1 MPSGVIFVIYI
12 PSSNYEHVLK
22 FGKPKELLPIDD
34 SLDKCR
40 LEVELRNKRE
50 NSIPIYLT
58 QSYYTESFNPKLE
71 NINEDTEFITMESV
85 SEFIHI
91 QSRTNTSIKYYT
103 FSLCSQ
109 GNTQYLLQIAQKILV
124 KFRLNLND

>member
-50 NSIPIYLT
+50 NSIPIHLT

-91 QSRTNTSIKYYT
+91 PRTNTSIKCYT

-109 GNTQYLLQIAQKILV
+109 GNTQYYK
-124 KFRLNLND
+124 